1 MITTTEETRATTTA
15 RPLRRRR
22 SRRFDDPTL
31 LGIVLRYA
39 ALIVVLVISF
49 GPMLWEFSTSIK
61 GIDEDIYTQKPS
73 LLPLHPT
80 FNAYGQVLQNVPVFH
95 FALNSVT
102 IAIINIAGNLIGASL
117 AGYALARLKFRG
129 KKLALGLLLSTLIL
143 PGEVTI
149 IAQYQLVTSL
159 GLGDQ
164 LFGVALPGM
173 VGMINVLLMRNAFM
187 NLPIEIEEAAAIDGA
202 NAWQRFLLIALPH
215 VTGTLSAISIM
226 TFIGAWDDFLW
237 PLLMLQTPDK
247 LTLTVGLSYLNNEWT
262 HNPRVV
268 AAGTMIAIVPILIFF
283 VALQRFFFRGIG
295 EGAIKG

>member
-1 MITTTEETRATTTA
+1 MITTEHARATETA
-15 RPLRRRR
+15 RPLRQRRR
-22 SRRFDDPTL
+22 SRRFDEPTP

-39 ALIVVLVISF
+39 ALILVLAISI
-49 GPMLWEFSTSIK
+49 GPMLWELSTSLK
-61 GIDEDIYTQKPS
+61 GLDEDIYTQTPH

-80 FNAYGQVLQNVPVFH
+80 FNAYGQVMQNVPVFH
-95 FALNSVT
+95 FALNSIT
-102 IAIINIAGNLIGASL
+102 IAIINISGNIIGASL
-117 AGYALARLKFRG
+117 AGYALARLRFRG
-129 KKLALGLLLSTLIL
+129 KKLILGVLLSTLIL

-149 IAQYQLVTSL
+149 IAQYQLITSL

-164 LFGVALPGM
+164 LIGVAIPGM
-173 VGMINVLLMRNAFM
+173 IGMINVLLMRNAFM
-187 NLPIEIEEAAAIDGA
+187 NLPLEIEEAAAIDGA
-202 NAWQRFLLIALPH
+202 NVWQRFLVISLPH

-247 LTLTVGLSYLNNEWT
+247 LTLTVGLSYLNNQWA

-268 AAGTMIAIVPILIFF
+268 AAGTIIAIVPILIFF
-283 VALQRFFFRGIG
+283 VVLQRFFFRGIG